1 MQGFNDRKGN
11 DRKAQVQHQCS
22 VVAFFEAVDLLCT
35 KILGDIGRDRIADET
50 KISEKTFSTR
60 IVAAYPAS
68 ACVPKGFTTA
78 CTIIMPMDTV
88 DCCKTDG
95 TAMRSMEYSSCRSNL
110 LKGLLY
116 CRIRCRKIKNE
127 NTAEMPC
134 AINVAR
140 AAPTTPKPS
149 PATIQRSI
157 KIFRMEEKISNP
169 SGILDSPMEVNMVER
184 MLYMNKNGKPTK

>member
-1 MQGFNDRKGN
+1 M
-11 DRKAQVQHQCS
+11 
-22 VVAFFEAVDLLCT
+22 
-35 KILGDIGRDRIADET
+35 ET

-134 AINVAR
+134 AINVAS
-140 AAPTTPKPS
+140 AAPNTPKPS